1 MPERHKFSV
10 GAFAI
15 ILDENRRVL
24 LCHRTDKDL
33 WNLPGGGLEEGETPW
48 EGVLREVK
56 EEVGVEARVEK
67 LIGVYYKSQKD
78 EFIFSF
84 LCSVVSGDL
93 TLTNEAD
100 KIEYFEL
107 NKIPENMVGK
117 QLERIKDYFADSNKT
132 WMKTHP

>member
-48 EGVLREVK
+48 EGVLREIK
-56 EEVGVEARVEK
+56 EEVGLEAKVEK
-67 LIGVYYKSQKD
+67 LISVYYKLEKD

-93 TLTNEAD
+93 TLTDEAD
-100 KIEYFEL
+100 KIEYFALDEV
-107 NKIPENMVGK
+107 PDNMVKK
-117 QLERIKDYFADSNKT
+117 QLERVMDYFSDSDRV
-132 WMKTHP
+132 WMKTQI